1 MVVVNAS
8 DDTQAPHLTAK
19 LLLRA
24 LEVALWFCLKK
35 KKKKIL
41 QVFLHLN
48 ERSRE
53 RESKTSLTLILR
65 PAGEEAWEYRSS
77 GKITVKARL

>member
-1 MVVVNAS
+1 MQVMTHKPHTSLQSCSFGLWRWLYGFAS
-8 DDTQAPHLTAK
+8 
-19 LLLRA
+19 
-24 LEVALWFCLKK
+24 KK